1 MGKYIR
7 LYCKKTLNMQGGK
20 VEKGKGEGEDQ
31 GAMKHFRLIITGKD
45 PKQIELISQDIFKSA
60 NELRGKG
67 YTINISGPRKMPN
80 KTLRITTRKSLCG
93 NGTNTFD
100 KFEMRIH
107 KRIIEIRS
115 SMIDKKIGS
124 LFNPNHITQ
133 GMIIEAE
140 IIEH

>member
-7 LYCKKTLNMQGGK
+7 LYCTKHLTMSKPGQN
-20 VEKGKGEGEDQ
+20 EEGQDQ
-31 GAMKHFRLIITGKD
+31 ESMKHFRLIITGKD

-60 NELRGKG
+60 NELKGKG
-67 YTINISGPRKMPN
+67 YPIHISGPRKMPN
-80 KTLRITTRKSLCG
+80 KTLRITTRKSPCG

-100 KFEMRIH
+100 KYELRIH
-107 KRIIEIRS
+107 KRIIDIRS
-115 SMIDKKIGS
+115 SMIHNKIGS

-140 IIEH
+140 IIEN